1 MLWELDVNMML
12 NKGQM
17 PWEAQISKVLSL
29 KVSLKCCEQESGT
42 VGGGGGGLVLSM
54 KQNIKHSDCPKSWKF
69 WQLKRNVEWS
79 VLTRGQGHCV

>member
-1 MLWELDVNMML
+1 MQLCSLKERRSLYKGSQPSFSNSTMLWELDVNRML

-42 VGGGGGGLVLSM
+42 VGSGGLG
-54 KQNIKHSDCPKSWKF
+54 WF
-69 WQLKRNVEWS
+69 
-79 VLTRGQGHCV
+79 

>member
-1 MLWELDVNMML
+1 MLWELDVNIML

-42 VGGGGGGLVLSM
+42 VGGGGGGVGFKYETKYQAFRLS
-54 KQNIKHSDCPKSWKF
+54 
-69 WQLKRNVEWS
+69 
-79 VLTRGQGHCV
+79 